1 MRLDKDI
8 LEIIKDIQDI
18 NEQMNTKEPNKIKL
32 QIINEKAKIKFP
44 KETAM
49 CEFEISAFSGN
60 SSLIPIDAAP
70 IRLLLDRLPIYRNLY
85 INELR
90 KKCEKTT
97 YLEILREY
105 KI

>member
-18 NEQMNTKEPNKIKL
+18 NEQMNAKEPNKIKL
-32 QIINEKAKIKFP
+32 QIINSKAKAKFP
-44 KETAM
+44 EETAN
-49 CEFEISAFSGN
+49 CELALSVFSGN
-60 SSLIPIDAAP
+60 TSLTPISAAP
-70 IRLLLDRLPIYRNLY
+70 IRLLLDRLPIYRDLY

-90 KKCEKTT
+90 KKCGETK
-97 YLEILREY
+97 YFEILKEY